1 MGYPILLLH
10 GWGANKNTFQRL
22 AENLSDRFTVYSIDL
37 PGFGESEI
45 GLPLNLY
52 EVADIIYHFCENLKI
67 EKPIVLGHSYGGRIS
82 IIYASKYPVEKLIL
96 VSSAGIRQNLN
107 WRKKAKV
114 RVYKI
119 LKKCGIKVKMGSK
132 DYLNSDNVKRR
143 MLVDAVN
150 CDLKKVMKKI
160 ENVETLLIYGKE
172 DKTTP
177 VELGKIIEKNI
188 TGSALVIMEHCGHF
202 PYLEQ
207 PTVFQLILDSFLVG
221 DVS

>member
-1 MGYPILLLH
+1 
-10 GWGANKNTFQRL
+10 
-22 AENLSDRFTVYSIDL
+22 
-37 PGFGESEI
+37 
-45 GLPLNLY
+45 
-52 EVADIIYHFCENLKI
+52 
-67 EKPIVLGHSYGGRIS
+67 
-82 IIYASKYPVEKLIL
+82 
-96 VSSAGIRQNLN
+96 
-107 WRKKAKV
+107 
-114 RVYKI
+114 
-119 LKKCGIKVKMGSK
+119 
-132 DYLNSDNVKRR
+132 